1 MAYEDSAA
9 MAMKLVIL
17 SGLPGTGKSELG
29 QQLARRLDISVL
41 SVDPIEAAI
50 LRAGIAQS
58 FETGLAAYLVA
69 ETIAA
74 AQLVLRF
81 GLNDP

>member
-1 MAYEDSAA
+1 